1 MCFFNFYNGDDRLD
15 EDVHDGTNN
24 KNWQWEWRLHGYND
38 GTDHDQGDYDVMR
51 AQDRSW
57 YIAGGE
63 ESGNFGSVTII
74 FTWPPLRLCN
84 ILMISAHWQ
93 LIGSQVDL
101 NFKQA
106 MRYRN

>member
-1 MCFFNFYNGDDRLD
+1 MVLITKTDNGNDDY
-15 EDVHDGTNN
+15 
-24 KNWQWEWRLHGYND
+24 HGYND
-38 GTDHDQGDYDVMR
+38 GTDHDAGDYDVMR

-74 FTWPPLRLCN
+74 FTWSPLRLYN
-84 ILMISAHWQ
+84 ILLISAHWQ

>member
-1 MCFFNFYNGDDRLD
+1 MIYPG
-15 EDVHDGTNN
+15 
-24 KNWQWEWRLHGYND
+24 
-38 GTDHDQGDYDVMR
+38 
-51 AQDRSW
+51 A
-57 YIAGGE
+57 E

-74 FTWPPLRLCN
+74 FTWSPLRLCN
-84 ILMISAHWQ
+84 IFMISAHWQ